1 MGALIA
7 HLNGNPNIGLY
18 GFCTDTYALVG
29 KEVPPK
35 LAEKIG
41 KALKVPV
48 HRITIAGT
56 SFIGVFIAG
65 NKNGIVIPSII
76 FDYELEALKKL
87 KIPFQVIDTKL
98 TCLGNNI
105 LCNDQGALVNPEF
118 SQQEM
123 QFIQKVLKV
132 PTQKATIIE
141 LDNLGS
147 LAALNKHG
155 VLVHMDA
162 DEKDLKLL
170 KKVFGVEAFP
180 GTVNLGNPYIKAG
193 LLCNDHGY
201 VIGEQSG
208 GPEMVYVEQCLGLT
222 GVEDEG

>member
-1 MGALIA
+1 MPALIA
-7 HLNGNPNIGLY
+7 HLHGNPNIGLY

-29 KEVPPK
+29 KEVPSE
-35 LAEKIG
+35 LAEEIG

-56 SFIGVFIAG
+56 SLIGVFVAG
-65 NKNGIVIPSII
+65 NKNGLIIPSII

-87 KIPFQVIDTKL
+87 KLPFHILDTQL
-98 TCLGNNI
+98 TCLGNNV
-105 LCNDQGALVNPEF
+105 LCNDQGALINPEF

-123 QFIQKVLKV
+123 HFIQKALNV
-132 PTQKATIIE
+132 PVQKAILVE
-141 LDNLGS
+141 LDNVGS
-147 LAALNKHG
+147 LAALNKQG

-162 DEKDLKLL
+162 GEKDLKLL

-193 LLCNDHGY
+193 LLCNDQGY

-208 GPEMVYVEQCLGLT
+208 GPEMVYVEQCLGFADKVS
-222 GVEDEG
+222 VE

>member
-18 GFCTDTYALVG
+18 GFCTNSYALVG
-29 KEVPPK
+29 KEVSEE

-41 KALKVPV
+41 KALKVPI

-56 SFIGVFIAG
+56 SFIGVFLAG
-65 NKNGIVIPSII
+65 NKNGLLVPSLI

-87 KIPFQVIDTKL
+87 KLPIHIMETNL

-105 LCNDQGALVNPEF
+105 LCNDHGALINPDF
-118 SQQEM
+118 TQQEA
-123 QFIQKVLKV
+123 QEIQKVLKV
-132 PTQKATIIE
+132 PVKKERLIK
-141 LDNLGS
+141 LDNVGS
-147 LAALNKHG
+147 LAVLNKHAA
-155 VLVHMDA
+155 LVHMDLGKE
-162 DEKDLKLL
+162 DTELI
-170 KKVFGVEAFP
+170 KKVLNLPAFP

-208 GPEMVYVEQCLGLT
+208 GPEMVYVEQCLGFT
-222 GVEDEG
+222 KVKA